1 MSLKSQT
8 LDRVLVGMALVGFIG
23 TVYSANVA
31 LAKWGIVGIGFGLT
45 APAGVF
51 FAGLAFTMRDLL
63 HDVAGRRW
71 VIIAILVG
79 AGLSAFLEDAQKF
92 AVASAVAFLVSETVD
107 LLVYTPLAAR
117 GWLRAVLASN
127 IVGFTLDSILF
138 LWLAF
143 GSLQFLTGQLV
154 GKGYMTLGAILFLWT
169 VRWISTWA
177 RTNRTGYAS

>member
-1 MSLKSQT
+1 MKSQA
-8 LDRVLVGMALVGFIG
+8 LNRIVIAMALIGFIG
-23 TVYSANVA
+23 TVYGANVA
-31 LAKWGIVGIGFGLT
+31 LAKWGIVGIGFGLS

-71 VIIAILVG
+71 VIAAILIG

-92 AVASAVAFLVSETVD
+92 AVASGIAFLASETAD
-107 LLVYTPLAAR
+107 FLVYTPLMAR

-127 IVGFTLDSILF
+127 IVGFTLDSMLF

-143 GSLQFLTGQLV
+143 GSLEFLTGQLV
-154 GKGYMTLGAILFLWT
+154 GKGYMTLGAILLLWT

-177 RTNRTGYAS
+177 RTNRTGYAN